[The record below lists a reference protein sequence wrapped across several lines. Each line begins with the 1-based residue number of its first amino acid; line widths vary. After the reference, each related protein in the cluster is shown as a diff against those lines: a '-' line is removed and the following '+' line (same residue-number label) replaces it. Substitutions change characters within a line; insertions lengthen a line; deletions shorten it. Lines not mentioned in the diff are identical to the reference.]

1 MDGGLVFAR
10 TNAFFLLKAAVAG
23 AILGFSCW
31 RFLFQGRKRV
41 AVLLLP
47 LFVCV
52 VSAAAVLVAAPLLFS
67 ELDPK
72 LDPKR
77 DPKRDPCEARG
88 TKPPCSSI
96 SGTASSPP
104 PCMRRT
110 SPRRR

>member
-1 MDGGLVFAR
+1 MDGGLVYAR

-31 RFLFQGRKRV
+31 RFLFQGRKRI
-41 AVLLLP
+41 AGVLLLP

-67 ELDPK
+67 EL
-72 LDPKR
+72 